1 MYRNSS
7 SAAARDTFQTSVFFP
22 TTANA
27 NMSKTDILMAE
38 GCRRSFYCLARRPN
52 CSINVERCLNSITY
66 YTDFQLRDAD
76 RKQVPGIGN
85 SIFGEHSD
93 TIRASFQTVICS
105 LEDFGM
111 DSEVIAYYGLF
122 LLFHLLR
129 QDDSVNIST
138 EEYLGLVFQL
148 GDKFQDSKDVTGQ
161 VSRIFELTSELLHE
175 RNKEDG
181 RKEGTEQLGSTVQLE
196 GAKVRSSNNHIA

>member
-1 MYRNSS
+1 M
-7 SAAARDTFQTSVFFP
+7 
-22 TTANA
+22 
-27 NMSKTDILMAE
+27 
-38 GCRRSFYCLARRPN
+38 
-52 CSINVERCLNSITY
+52 
-66 YTDFQLRDAD
+66 LR
-76 RKQVPGIGN
+76 
-85 SIFGEHSD
+85 H
-93 TIRASFQTVICS
+93 
-105 LEDFGM
+105 
-111 DSEVIAYYGLF
+111 
-122 LLFHLLR
+122 
-129 QDDSVNIST
+129 DDSVNIST